1 MVVVVVVVI
10 VVMVVVSDDDDDDD
24 DNLNDV
30 SLRNM
35 MFYEYSFIPVRLEAN
50 YVSEGQK
57 FDSVS

>member
-1 MVVVVVVVI
+1 VVVVI